1 MSLTSIETTLST
13 LTPSEL
19 KNVQSYVDN
28 YVGFLKETSNI
39 QTNLDNTNSAST
51 QTINNLITSAQ
62 NDINNLENNFGNNLL
77 DISGNTS
84 NN

>member
-1 MSLTSIETTLST
+1 MSLSSIESTLST

-19 KNVQSYVDN
+19 NSVLSYVDN

-39 QTNLDNTNSAST
+39 QTNINTTNSSST
-51 QTINNLITSAQ
+51 QTINNLITSSQ

-77 DISGNTS
+77 DISSNTS